1 MTFNSFLANFSLA
14 ASGLWTKANKRY
26 NLAMIIITGG
36 AGMIGSIIA
45 WHLNTKLGRNDLVIV
60 DHITHEAQ
68 WQNLVHRQYV
78 EYLDKDQLFDYLDA
92 NDEVEAVIHMGA
104 ISATTETNFNKLVEA
119 NIHYSQDLWSWCA
132 EQQVPFLYASSAA
145 TYGDGSA
152 GYDDASIKSLRPLN
166 GYGYSK
172 HFFDQWVLKQTPEN
186 SPPNWAGFKFFN
198 VYGPNEYH
206 KERMASVAFHTFNQF
221 YETGSMK
228 LFKGTKT
235 GIKDGE
241 QQRDFVYVKDC
252 AAIIAHFL
260 TAAHGKKPAPNGIY
274 NIGTGQ
280 ARSFKDL
287 ATAVMTSMSKTPNIQ
302 YIDMPEDL
310 RGKYQ
315 YFTQA
320 PMEKLRAAGYKVAM
334 TTLEDGVKD
343 YVQNYLMQADPYC

>member
-1 MTFNSFLANFSLA
+1 
-14 ASGLWTKANKRY
+14 
-26 NLAMIIITGG
+26 
-36 AGMIGSIIA
+36 MIGSIIA
-45 WHLNTKLGRNDLVIV
+45 WHLNTKLGRDDLVIV

-78 EYLDKDQLFDYLDA
+78 EYLDKDQLFDYLDG
-92 NDEVEAVIHMGA
+92 NEDVTAVIHMGA
-104 ISATTETNFNKLVEA
+104 ISATTERDFNKLVEA
-119 NIHYSQDLWSWCA
+119 NIHYSQDLWGWCA
-132 EQQVPFLYASSAA
+132 ENEVPFFYASSAA

-152 GYDDASIKSLRPLN
+152 GYDDANIDKLRPLN

-186 SPPNWAGFKFFN
+186 SPPAWAGFKFFN

-221 YETGSMK
+221 SETGTMQ
-228 LFKGTKT
+228 LFKGTKS

-241 QQRDFVYVKDC
+241 QLRDFVYVKDA
-252 AAIIAHFL
+252 AAIVAHFM
-260 TAAHGKKPAPNGIY
+260 TAAHSKKPAPNAIY

-287 ATAVMTSMSKTPNIQ
+287 SQNVMESMGKAPHIT

-320 PMEKLRAAGYKVAM
+320 NMIKLRKAGYTTPM

-343 YVQNYLMQADPYC
+343 YVQNYLMQADAYC